1 MLRLIIPILIFSA
14 IELYAFKGIRSVTIG
29 LDPMWRKI
37 VLWLYWI
44 IALIAYGGIV
54 FLMVKWSQRGDSNDV
69 RSYGLFNFV
78 VGFFIISVTTKLLFG
93 SFHLLNDISSFIKWA
108 WLKLTE
114 KPASEPHEAMTR
126 VQFFNQVG
134 LGVAALW
141 AGSLLYGVTR
151 GKFGYRV
158 LSETLHFKD
167 LPDAFDGMRI
177 VQISDMHLGSFRENF
192 DDVQPGF
199 DLINSLDADYIFFTG
214 DMVNN
219 YSDEA
224 EPWIDRLKGL
234 NARFGKFS
242 ILGNHDYGDYAMGD
256 QPELK
261 KKSQDRLFEI
271 HGESGF
277 RLLRNENVRLEKDG
291 QSIALLGS
299 ENWGVGFHKNGDL
312 NKTME
317 GVHDDDFKILLSHDP
332 THWQE
337 EVVGKR
343 KIHLTLSGHTH
354 GAQMGLELPQFGIK
368 FSPVSLRYKR
378 WGGLYTEN
386 DQYIYINRGFGFLAF
401 PGRVGMA
408 PEITL
413 IELKKA

>member
-1 MLRLIIPILIFSA
+1 MTRLIIPILLFAA
-14 IELYAFKGIRSVTIG
+14 IEIYAFKGIRSLALG
-29 LDPMWRKI
+29 LDPTWRRLI
-37 VLWLYWI
+37 LWLYWI
-44 IALIAYGGIV
+44 IALVAYGGIIY
-54 FLMVKWSQRGDSNDV
+54 LMVKWSQRGDGTDV

-78 VGFFIISVTTKLLFG
+78 VGFFIVAITSKLLFG
-93 SFHLLNDISSFIKWA
+93 AFHLLNDFTSLIKWT
-108 WLKLTE
+108 WLKL
-114 KPASEPHEAMTR
+114 SERPSSESHEGMTR

-141 AGSLLYGVTR
+141 AGSLIYGITR
-151 GKFGYRV
+151 GKFGFRV
-158 LSETLHFKD
+158 LSETIHFKD
-167 LPDAFDGMRI
+167 LPDAFDGLRI
-177 VQISDMHLGSFRENF
+177 VQISDMHLGSFQENF

-199 DLINSLDADYIFFTG
+199 DLINELNPDYIFFTG

-224 EPWIDRLKGL
+224 EPWIDRLNGL
-234 NARFGKFS
+234 KAKYGKFS

-256 QPELK
+256 QPERK

-271 HGESGF
+271 HRESGF
-277 RLLRNENVRLEKDG
+277 RLLRNENVKLEKDG
-291 QSIALLGS
+291 QYITLLGS
-299 ENWGVGFHKNGDL
+299 ENWGLGFHKNGDL
-312 NKTME
+312 EKTLT
-317 GVHDDDFKILLSHDP
+317 GVDDNDFKILLSHDP

-337 EVVGKR
+337 EVLGK
-343 KIHLTLSGHTH
+343 KNIHLTFSGHTH

-386 DQYIYINRGFGFLAF
+386 NQHLYINRGFGFLAF
-401 PGRVGMA
+401 PGRVGMP